1 LSPPSQ
7 WPAIV
12 PIITEERGFGD
23 ILLVTKQ
30 AGASSDCKHWARQ
43 RQIHQNTTEDCK
55 DDLFQQHPFCGK
67 GSVAGADIPTEAV
80 AQVAATQEL
89 EQHQQPTG
97 SITPEIE
104 LLVRTRVV
112 PPKDGME
119 RSSLIQRAP
128 QPMTLKNNV
137 QSHLLEEQQQ
147 MIRYF
152 LPRFTRLICFAC
164 WQGED

>member
-12 PIITEERGFGD
+12 PIIAEERRFGD

-43 RQIHQNTTEDCK
+43 RQIHRNTTEDCK
-55 DDLFQQHPFCGK
+55 NDLFQQHPFCSK
-67 GSVAGADIPTEAV
+67 GSVAGADIPTEAGADIPTEAV

-97 SITPEIE
+97 SITPEI
-104 LLVRTRVV
+104 VST
-112 PPKDGME
+112 
-119 RSSLIQRAP
+119 S
-128 QPMTLKNNV
+128 
-137 QSHLLEEQQQ
+137 
-147 MIRYF
+147 F
-152 LPRFTRLICFAC
+152 LDKLSMMKENKCSK
-164 WQGED
+164 QK

>member
-1 LSPPSQ
+1 MSPPSQ

-12 PIITEERGFGD
+12 PITAEERGFGD

-55 DDLFQQHPFCGK
+55 DDLFQQHPFCSK

-97 SITPEIE
+97 SITPEI
-104 LLVRTRVV
+104 VST
-112 PPKDGME
+112 
-119 RSSLIQRAP
+119 S
-128 QPMTLKNNV
+128 
-137 QSHLLEEQQQ
+137 
-147 MIRYF
+147 F
-152 LPRFTRLICFAC
+152 LDKLSVMKEFKCSK
-164 WQGED
+164 QK